1 MATRPEFSVVGK
13 DLWRVDGRQLAT
25 GKPAFTDDYPQQGML
40 VGKVLGSPHAHAR
53 IKSMDTSAAKALPG
67 VHAVLTYE
75 DVPKAKGPVGRR
87 ADLFNRVPY
96 TRAGQ
101 DHPEPSPWDFFL
113 LDDKM
118 RFVGDRVAAVAAET
132 EEIAK
137 QAIKLIKVEYEV
149 LPAVYTPED
158 ALAEGA
164 PVIHDEPDVINVKDP
179 QRNVCAGVDVTLGD
193 LETAYLESDEVL
205 EGSYYSQRVQH
216 GQLELHTAISYF
228 DEDDRLVVICS
239 TQVPFHVR
247 RQLSTALGLPVGKIR
262 VIKPRVG
269 GGFGGK
275 QEMVLEDICAAL
287 TVASHKPVRL
297 EMDRY
302 EDLTAARSR
311 HPMRFKIKTGVNKD
325 GTLTAIDMRALV
337 DAGAYGSHS
346 PTVPTNTGNKN
357 LPRYKCDNVHYE
369 FNAIYTNLPIAGAM
383 RGYGTPQGAFAL
395 ECHMDDVAE
404 SVGMDPLEFRLKNTV
419 RAGDK
424 DYLSPHI
431 YEIKSNSDASGEGWP
446 INTCG
451 LEDCINQGA
460 EAIGW
465 YGKRKAYAK
474 HNATNP
480 VIRKGVGM
488 VCLSQGSGVAGI
500 DTANATVKL
509 NEDGSVNLLIGAADI
524 GTGGDTV
531 IAQIVA
537 EVLGIDLDD
546 VVVIATDTDVVPF
559 DSGAYASSTT
569 YVSGNAA
576 LKAAEEVKASI
587 LKVAESMT
595 GDSADTLN
603 LKNHLVVYVSGQ
615 SLMLDG
621 KPLTLKEVAMKAMYG
636 HGHKEQIEHTAHFVS
651 PVSPP
656 PFAAQ
661 FADIEVD
668 TETGVIKVVEFV
680 SAVDA
685 GTIINP
691 ELAAG
696 QVDGAVSMG
705 LGQALIE
712 EMLFDENGYAM
723 NKGLIDYKLFKAVG
737 MPKLETIFIET
748 YEPSG
753 PFGVKAV
760 AEIPV
765 NGPAPAVANAL
776 KHALGVR
783 VHELPLSPERVLKA
797 LGKM

>member
-1 MATRPEFSVVGK
+1 MTTRPDFKVVGK

-25 GKPAFTDDYPQQGML
+25 GAPAFTDDYPQRGML
-40 VGKVLGSPHAHAR
+40 VGKILGSPYAHAR
-53 IKSMDTSAAKALPG
+53 IKSIDPSKAKALPG

-75 DVPKAKGPVGRR
+75 DVPKTKGPVGRR

-101 DHPEPSPWDFFL
+101 DHPEPSPWDYFL

-132 EEIAK
+132 AEIADE
-137 QAIKLIKVEYEV
+137 AIKLIKVEYEV
-149 LPAVYTPED
+149 LPAVFTPED

-193 LETAYLESDEVL
+193 MEQGFAEADHIIEK
-205 EGSYYSQRVQH
+205 EYYAQRVQH
-216 GQLELHTAISYF
+216 AQMELHAAISYF

-287 TVASHKPVRL
+287 TIASHRPVRI
-297 EMDRY
+297 EMDRF
-302 EDLTAARSR
+302 EDLTAARCR
-311 HPMRFKIKTGVNKD
+311 HPMHFKMKTGVKND
-325 GTLTAIDMRALV
+325 GTLTANEMIALV

-357 LPRYKCDNVHYE
+357 LPRYKCKNVHYR
-369 FNAIYTNLPIAGAM
+369 FDAIYTNLPIAGAM

-395 ECHMDDVAE
+395 ESHMDEVADAI
-404 SVGMDPLEFRLKNTV
+404 GMDPVEFRLQATI
-419 RAGDK
+419 RAGAK
-424 DYLSPHI
+424 DELSPRL
-431 YEIKSNSDASGEGWP
+431 YEVEAKSAGEDDEDAGWP
-446 INTCG
+446 IVTCG
-451 LEDCINQGA
+451 LEDCLKQGA
-460 EAIGW
+460 DAIGW
-465 YGKRKAYAK
+465 AEKRKAYDE
-474 HNATNP
+474 HNAKNP
-480 VIRKGVGM
+480 VIRKGIGM
-488 VCLSQGSGVAGI
+488 ACLSQGSGVAGI
-500 DTANATVKL
+500 DTANATIKL
-509 NEDGSVNLLIGAADI
+509 NEDGSVNLFIGAADI

-531 IAQIVA
+531 IAQITA

-546 VVVIATDTDVVPF
+546 VIVFATDTDIVPF

-576 LKAAEEVKASI
+576 LKAAEEVKAHI
-587 LKVAESMT
+587 LNVAAGMM
-595 GDSADTLN
+595 GAKADDLDMEDHHIVSKSSDQKLP
-603 LKNHLVVYVSGQ
+603 LK
-615 SLMLDG
+615 D
-621 KPLTLKEVAMKAMYG
+621 VAMHSTYVL
-636 HGHKEQIEHTAHFVS
+636 KEQIEETAHFVS

-668 TETGVIKVVEFV
+668 TETGQIRVLEFV
-680 SAVDA
+680 SAIDA
-685 GTIINP
+685 GTIVNP

-712 EMLFDENGYAM
+712 EMVFDEDGRPM
-723 NKGLIDYKLFKAVG
+723 NKGLIDYKLFKAKG
-737 MPKLETIFIET
+737 MPKLQTIFIET

-776 KHALGVR
+776 KHAIGVR
-783 VHELPLSPERVLKA
+783 VTDLPLSPERVLRA